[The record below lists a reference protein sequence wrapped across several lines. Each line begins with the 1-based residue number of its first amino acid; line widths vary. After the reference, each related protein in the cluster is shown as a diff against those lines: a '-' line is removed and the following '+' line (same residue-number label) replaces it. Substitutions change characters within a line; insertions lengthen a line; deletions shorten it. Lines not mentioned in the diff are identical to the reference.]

1 MIVSKHLGKSS
12 LIAFQDFLM
21 GRLGGEIAYNRSQL
35 VLSPSP
41 IKKIIIM
48 SFHIYS
54 GICLAVLICG
64 ETVSQLWFQVCYKTD
79 PMFVVKLK

>member
-1 MIVSKHLGKSS
+1 
-12 LIAFQDFLM
+12 
-21 GRLGGEIAYNRSQL
+21 
-35 VLSPSP
+35 
-41 IKKIIIM
+41 M

-79 PMFVVKLK
+79 PMFVVELK